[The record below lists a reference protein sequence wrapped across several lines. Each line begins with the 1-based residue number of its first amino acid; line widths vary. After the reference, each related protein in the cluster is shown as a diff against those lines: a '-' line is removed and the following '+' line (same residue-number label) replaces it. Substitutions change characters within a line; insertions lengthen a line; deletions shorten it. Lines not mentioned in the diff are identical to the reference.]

1 MAQPTHNGQ
10 RIPVLDIS
18 CLDAGAPRHASFLA
32 DLGAAARD
40 FGFFYLVG
48 HGLNP
53 SAAGQLAA
61 LARRFFALPEAEKR
75 TIEMVNAAN
84 FRGYTRPGWERTRG
98 EADWREQLD
107 IGPERTPVPPGPG
120 TPPWARLHGPNQW
133 PEGLPELREA
143 AEAWIGALT
152 ALGLRLLRAF
162 AVVLGQDEEV
172 FAPIYQPRPN
182 FLLKLIRYPGREAT
196 VTDQGVGPHK
206 DGGFL
211 TLLWQADRGGLQV
224 EGPDGAWIDAPP
236 IPGSL
241 VVNIGELLEL
251 ASDGYLK
258 GTLHRALTPPAG
270 TDRLSIGFF
279 LGANLDSVVPALTL
293 PASLAARA
301 RGVTRDPS
309 NPLLREVGLNA
320 LKGRLRSHPDVAR
333 RHHADLLASLEVVRS
348 ALPAPV

>member
-1 MAQPTHNGQ
+1 M
-10 RIPVLDIS
+10 IPVLDIS
-18 CLDAGAPRHASFLA
+18 RLDAGAAAHAAFLA

-40 FGFFYLVG
+40 VGFFYLVG
-48 HGLNP
+48 HGLDP
-53 SAAGQLAA
+53 AAPGQLAA
-61 LARRFFALPEAEKR
+61 LARRFFAFPEAEKR
-75 TIEMVNAAN
+75 AIEMANAPN
-84 FRGYTRPGWERTRG
+84 FRGYTRAGWERTRG
-98 EADWREQLD
+98 AADWREQLD
-107 IGPERTPVPPGPG
+107 IGPERAHVLPGPG
-120 TPPWARLHGPNQW
+120 TLPWARLHGPNQW
-133 PEGLPELREA
+133 PAALPELRPA

-162 AVVLGQDEEV
+162 ALVLGQKEDV
-172 FAPIYQPRPN
+172 FAPIYQPSPN

-196 VTDQGVGPHK
+196 ETDQGVGPHK

-224 EGPDGAWIDAPP
+224 EAPDGAWIDAPP

-258 GTLHRALTPPAG
+258 GTLHRALTPPPG

-279 LGANLDSVVPALTL
+279 LGANLDSTIPTLALPPA
-293 PASLAARA
+293 LAARA
-301 RGVTRDPS
+301 RGLTRDPS

-320 LKGRLRSHPDVAR
+320 LKGRLRSHPDVAQ
-333 RHHADLLASLEVVRS
+333 RHHADLLASLDVVRS
-348 ALPAPV
+348 AAPAPV